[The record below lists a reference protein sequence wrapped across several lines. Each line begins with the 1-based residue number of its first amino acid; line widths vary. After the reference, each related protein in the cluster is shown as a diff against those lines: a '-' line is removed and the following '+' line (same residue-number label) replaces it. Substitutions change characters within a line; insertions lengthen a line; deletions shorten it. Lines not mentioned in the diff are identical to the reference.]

1 MTDNDSFANSLST
14 FKYNP
19 YAEKLHQSPAT
30 VNHNRNN
37 GLKLKLI
44 RNGNYKQNQVVN
56 NHKTGLNTLK
66 TEAL

>member
-1 MTDNDSFANSLST
+1 MIDNDSFSSSLST

-37 GLKLKLI
+37 GLIPKLNS
-44 RNGNYKQNQVVN
+44 NGNYKQNQGVN
-56 NHKTGLNTLK
+56 NHKTVLNTLK
-66 TEAL
+66 TKAL

>member
-1 MTDNDSFANSLST
+1 MIDNDSFSSSLST

-37 GLKLKLI
+37 GLKLI
-44 RNGNYKQNQVVN
+44 RNGKYKQNPVVN
-56 NHKTGLNTLK
+56 NQKTVLNTLK

>member
-1 MTDNDSFANSLST
+1 MIDNDSFSSSLST

-37 GLKLKLI
+37 GLIPKLI

-56 NHKTGLNTLK
+56 NHRTVLNTLQTK
-66 TEAL
+66 AL